1 MASASALDR
10 KHMPLLALLSCLPSM
25 SLPSLLPNSSF
36 PAALALRN
44 DADEARFYTPALRL
58 KPMVKVA
65 KQVDAMATTTMK
77 RTTKKFFLAISG
89 R

>member
-10 KHMPLLALLSCLPSM
+10 KHMPLLALLS

-36 PAALALRN
+36 PTALALRN
-44 DADEARFYTPALRL
+44 DADEAVAALRL

-77 RTTKKFFLAISG
+77 STTKKCFLDISG